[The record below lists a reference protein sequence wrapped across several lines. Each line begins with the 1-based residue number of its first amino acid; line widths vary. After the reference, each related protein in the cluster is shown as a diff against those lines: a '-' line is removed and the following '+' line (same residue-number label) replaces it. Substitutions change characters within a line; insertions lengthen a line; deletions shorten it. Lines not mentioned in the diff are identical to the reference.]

1 MPSLLVVALG
11 GALGSVSRFVL
22 GTFVRSLATGAF
34 PFATFVVNV
43 LGSFVMG
50 AVSGGA
56 PPGTTAYLF
65 VTVGVLGG
73 FTTYSAFNQESIGL
87 FETGATSTALLSLA
101 ATVLGCLLAGF
112 AGLRL
117 GRTLFA

>member
-1 MPSLLVVALG
+1 MPALLVVALG
-11 GALGSVSRFVL
+11 GALGSACRYAL
-22 GTFVRSLATGAF
+22 GIFVRGLVPGAF
-34 PFATFVVNV
+34 PWATFVVNV

-56 PPGTTAYLF
+56 TPGSTTYLF
-65 VTVGVLGG
+65 ATVGVLGG

-87 FETGATSTALLSLA
+87 FEGGSATTALLYLA

-112 AGLRL
+112 TGLRL
-117 GRTLFA
+117 GRSLLA